1 MAVRPKDPRGS
12 RSLQVVVGVVDRYHV
27 TSSMFDRTLAAARDG
42 EPWAC
47 ARLYE
52 DLKQPVLGYVRL
64 RGAADPDDVTSEVFL
79 CVFRDLD
86 RFEGDED
93 DFRAWVFTI
102 AHRRVLDAWRKRS
115 RRPRQA
121 RLGAGVDV
129 EGGDTQDEAL
139 ARLGR
144 GEIEHLLEQLT
155 PEQRDVIL
163 LRVLADLPLERVAEV
178 TGRSV
183 GAVKALQHRA
193 LGALRRAIETPPA
206 SEPSRHAIWGM
217 R

>member
-1 MAVRPKDPRGS
+1 MARI
-12 RSLQVVVGVVDRYHV
+12 
-27 TSSMFDRTLAAARDG
+27 
-42 EPWAC
+42 
-47 ARLYE
+47 YE

-86 RFEGDED
+86 RFEGDKD

-102 AHRRVLDAWRKRS
+102 AHRRVVDAWRKRS

-121 RLGAGVDV
+121 RLTREVDV
-129 EGGDTQDEAL
+129 AGGDTEAEAL
-139 ARLGR
+139 AELGVE
-144 GEIEHLLEQLT
+144 EIRRLLEQLT
-155 PEQRDVIL
+155 PEQRDVVL
-163 LRVLADLPLERVAEV
+163 LRVLADLPLEQVAEV
-178 TGRSV
+178 MGRSV

-193 LGALRRAIETPPA
+193 LSALRRTIGEPPV
-206 SEPSRHAIWGM
+206 SQPSRRAIWGM

>member
-1 MAVRPKDPRGS
+1 
-12 RSLQVVVGVVDRYHV
+12 
-27 TSSMFDRTLAAARDG
+27 MFDRTLAAARGG

-47 ARLYE
+47 ARIYE
-52 DLKQPVLGYVRL
+52 DLKHPVLGYVRL
-64 RGAADPDDVTSEVFL
+64 RGAAEPDDVTSEVFL

-86 RFEGDED
+86 RFEGDEG

-102 AHRRVLDAWRKRS
+102 AHRRVLDAWRMRS

-121 RLGAGVDV
+121 RLGPEVDV

-139 ARLGR
+139 AGLGL
-144 GEIEHLLEQLT
+144 GEIAQLLEQLT
-155 PEQRDVIL
+155 PEQRDVVL
-163 LRVLADLPLERVAEV
+163 LRVLADLPLEQVAAV
-178 TGRSV
+178 MGRSV

-193 LGALRRAIETPPA
+193 LSALRRVIAEPPA
-206 SEPSRHAIWGM
+206 SEPSQRAISGM

>member
-1 MAVRPKDPRGS
+1 MTPRS
-12 RSLQVVVGVVDRYHV
+12 FHRV
-27 TSSMFDRTLAAARDG
+27 LAAARAG
-42 EPWAC
+42 EAWAC
-47 ARLYE
+47 ARIYE

-86 RFEGDED
+86 RFEGGED
-93 DFRAWVFTI
+93 DFRGWVFTI

-121 RLGAGVDV
+121 RVDPGVDV
-129 EGGDTQDEAL
+129 EGGDTQAEAL
-139 ARLGR
+139 AGLGLVA
-144 GEIEHLLEQLT
+144 IEQLLEQLT
-155 PEQRDVIL
+155 PEQRDVVL
-163 LRVLADLPLERVAEV
+163 LRVLADLPLDQVAEV
-178 TGRSV
+178 MGRSV

-193 LGALRRAIETPPA
+193 LSALRRAIEDPPV
-206 SEPSRHAIWGM
+206 SQPSGRAIWGM